1 MLGKCDSH
9 QTVGLCVRDFFLI
22 LYNSILAL
30 ARLHVQSY
38 SVGNSLSSG
47 NVMTAGLQTH
57 GFYICKVFNI
67 DFLTTAYT

>member
-9 QTVGLCVRDFFLI
+9 QIVGLCVHDFFLI

-47 NVMTAGLQTH
+47 SVMTAGLQTH
-57 GFYICKVFNI
+57 GFYICKV
-67 DFLTTAYT
+67 L